1 MNEEFDG
8 IEHIVKVYTQY
19 IKDLEENVELSE
31 HFVKDLN
38 KDSLS
43 YANDLLRQNA
53 GDVTELKIRYIRN
66 VNNLDEMTDEELMK
80 FRYHC
85 INIIKRIENFEST
98 LDTKVL
104 SDIVKLIFKKNY
116 NTKEREPEC
125 DDIEYNF
132 KEDHL
137 KKIDGSDYDNL
148 KSLIQ
153 STQDLL

>member
-19 IKDLEENVELSE
+19 IKDLENVELSE

-85 INIIKRIENFEST
+85 INIIKHRKFRI
-98 LDTKVL
+98 
-104 SDIVKLIFKKNY
+104 DIRYKSFK
-116 NTKEREPEC
+116 
-125 DDIEYNF
+125 
-132 KEDHL
+132 
-137 KKIDGSDYDNL
+137 
-148 KSLIQ
+148 
-153 STQDLL
+153 